1 MSTDFMHISPSNL
14 NNGFFKVENSKKESK
29 PNDEAELAADDKL
42 QKCYN
47 PAFCGLFKQGG
58 YDSSKD
64 LRVAFSDVVMPP
76 FKDFIV
82 DENSEITG
90 KNKLRFKKDNEGYLH
105 AMNIAPCFSDYP
117 VLKQSAAYLPMERD
131 TLLLSGVRYAS
142 YCDTKLMK
150 NDFEFDMFDYP
161 EVMALPENGSIIVG
175 SSDEADIKPE
185 NSDGKIAGKQWKIEK
200 KGYYY
205 VITDLTKEGGSVA
218 HGRKGEF
225 SKENNPDFICNFPTS
240 KVSKDD
246 DITSLKPFEPAIVP
260 SDSKI
265 FIGHDYLLDLKN
277 KEFLNK
283 FKYKDTVII
292 GRKNNS
298 DIKLDN
304 FYSFVAGNHTAV
316 KKCGD
321 AFVVCDLGSK
331 NGTKIVPNKAFKPF
345 LDGVQRTHFSQGT
358 VGDCYLLAPLY
369 ALSRNEKGAE
379 ILENI
384 VKTDSDGNYR
394 VKFHDSPTF
403 IIRSDDFSDD
413 KYRDEIKI
421 GAEGNSAIMAIEKAY
436 ARYVKP
442 ISILGGKKDR
452 EMFSKVDE
460 GGFEDK
466 VFYVLTGKRAY
477 EFSVQNY
484 SADELLR
491 KLANSK
497 RNGKILTCA
506 SKHDSE
512 SKSDY
517 LDSNKKILSGHAY
530 AVGRIFEDSR
540 QVEIINPHDTKRPIR
555 IGIDGFKKY
564 FGSITLLDLN

>member
-14 NNGFFKVENSKKESK
+14 NNGSFKVENSKKESK
-29 PNDEAELAADDKL
+29 PNNKAKFSADDKL

-47 PAFCGLFKQGG
+47 LSFCGLFKQEG
-58 YDSSKD
+58 YDLSKD
-64 LRVAFSDVVMPP
+64 LRVACSDVVMPP

-105 AMNIAPCFSDYP
+105 VMNIFPCSGEYP
-117 VLKQSAAYLPMERD
+117 VVKQNAAYLPMERD

-150 NDFEFDMFDYP
+150 SDFEFDMFDYP

-175 SSDEADIKPE
+175 SSDEADLKPE

-304 FYSFVAGNHTAV
+304 FHSFVAGNHAAV

-331 NGTKIVPNKAFKPF
+331 NGTKVVPNKAFKPF

-460 GGFEDK
+460 GGTSSMALLK
-466 VFYVLTGKRAY
+466 LTGKRPKTLLPK
-477 EFSVQNY
+477 VY
-484 SADELLR
+484 SSENLIQ
-491 KLANSK
+491 KLSDLKAKNCVLTASSRNSTK
-497 RNGKILTCA
+497 R
-506 SKHDSE
+506 
-512 SKSDY
+512 Y
-517 LDSNKKILSGHAY
+517 LDSCKTIVRNHVYVLDDVFPDEKRVSL
-530 AVGRIFEDSR
+530 
-540 QVEIINPHDTKRPIR
+540 INPHDTKHPVYLD
-555 IGIDGFKKY
+555 IDTFQKC
-564 FGSITLLDLN
+564 FSSIDALDLN